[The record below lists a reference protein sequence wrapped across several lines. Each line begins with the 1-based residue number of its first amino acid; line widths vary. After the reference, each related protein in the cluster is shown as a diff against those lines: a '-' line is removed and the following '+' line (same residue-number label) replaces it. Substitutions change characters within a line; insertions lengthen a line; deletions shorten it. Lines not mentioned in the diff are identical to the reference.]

1 MMAVMGP
8 SEALRRQTR
17 RPGRIPAAAVQPSI
31 EGGPPII
38 IVLRW
43 ACSAISRPIR
53 QIGRE
58 PPHLYGNFRCRTLL
72 LRCRRRRAL
81 NGKDPTFDA
90 GFARAGVGRNPEA
103 TGLLGR

>member
-8 SEALRRQTR
+8 SEALRRRTR

-31 EGGPPII
+31 EGGLPII

-43 ACSAISRPIR
+43 ACSAISQPIR

-58 PPHLYGNFRCRTLL
+58 PPHLYGNFRCPARYFAMQKKARPEWQRPYF
-72 LRCRRRRAL
+72 RCRIWGGGRRQ
-81 NGKDPTFDA
+81 K
-90 GFARAGVGRNPEA
+90 
-103 TGLLGR
+103 